1 MLHTGPR
8 LGKSPGTN
16 RQGIIVED
24 AAYTSQLL
32 FYGLLV
38 LGVLSTCIPRPRKK
52 DIPENLAKAE
62 KEARKGNKAP
72 QGRYKP
78 LRTP

>member
-1 MLHTGPR
+1 MTKP
-8 LGKSPGTN
+8 SPACRNHRGET
-16 RQGIIVED
+16 VED
-24 AAYTSQLL
+24 ASYTSQLL

-62 KEARKGNKAP
+62 KEAQRGNKLP
-72 QGRYKP
+72 KGRYQP
-78 LRTP
+78 LKT

>member
-1 MLHTGPR
+1 
-8 LGKSPGTN
+8 
-16 RQGIIVED
+16 VED

-32 FYGLLV
+32 FYGLLT

-62 KEARKGNKAP
+62 KEARKGGNNVPK
-72 QGRYKP
+72 GRYKP
-78 LRTP
+78 LRNP